1 MQALS
6 IIVRIGDE
14 LCEGFGAQTRRKD
27 RYNAFQARVILGLL
41 ATKRSLTSACESR
54 KAASRRTTRRV
65 RILLK

>member
-6 IIVRIGDE
+6 IIVRIGGE

-41 ATKRSLTSACESR
+41 ATK
-54 KAASRRTTRRV
+54 
-65 RILLK
+65 